1 MGPFYAE
8 VKSGTERL
16 ANLKVDAKRHAFSSA
31 RLLGN
36 FLSQVF
42 ILGRMSVREL
52 GHLGVGYLLT

>member
-16 ANLKVDAKRHAFSSA
+16 GNLKVDAKHHSFSSA

-36 FLSQVF
+36 FLSQGF
-42 ILGRMSVREL
+42 ILGRMSLREV